1 MLGARGLALSLGR
14 VHWWS
19 QNLCS
24 WVQLWKCWWRTKRK
38 VDRHLFWQQPW
49 LVHQLQAQVQSEEAQ
64 GLLLQ
69 SKMPQMERKKKGMC
83 MAQLPHRYSRKDD
96 FWIISTRWCLK
107 KISGT
112 ACPLPGSLPHGSWTC
127 EMQEIPIQGTSFL
140 DEDAQSYSG
149 LYGHYFLAPQSGAH
163 CSHIKV
169 ENLDNFHTVFKT
181 LIWST
186 NVGHLLCFNKTFIP
200 QKEAGWVPKWRPN
213 TTTCK
218 SCSWARPD
226 PNSWTY

>member
-1 MLGARGLALSLGR
+1 MSRKHHNCPLCGFLWQCLHILQPHEQRHLLPPGQHPWGGDLRPGSQLCGAMLGARGLALSLGR

-49 LVHQLQAQVQSEEAQ
+49 LVHKLQAQVQSEEAQ

-96 FWIISTRWCLK
+96 FWIISTRWYLK

-149 LYGHYFLAPQSGAH
+149 LYGHYFLGAH
-163 CSHIKV
+163 CS
-169 ENLDNFHTVFKT
+169 
-181 LIWST
+181 
-186 NVGHLLCFNKTFIP
+186 LL
-200 QKEAGWVPKWRPN
+200 
-213 TTTCK
+213 
-218 SCSWARPD
+218 
-226 PNSWTY
+226 TYKGGKLRQFSHCV